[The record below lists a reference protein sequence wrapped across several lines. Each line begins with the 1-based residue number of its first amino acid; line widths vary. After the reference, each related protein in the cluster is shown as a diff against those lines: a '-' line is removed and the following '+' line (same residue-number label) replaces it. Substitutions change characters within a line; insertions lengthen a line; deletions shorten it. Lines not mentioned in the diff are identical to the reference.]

1 VEIHESAL
9 KHGIAEEDI
18 QHAVSNAVAID
29 DRDDDTRL
37 YLGAAR
43 NGNLLEIV
51 SLRRDDDTELAI
63 HAMMMRTSY
72 RRLLPEE

>member
-1 VEIHESAL
+1 MEIHESAL

>member
-1 VEIHESAL
+1 MEIHESAL

-29 DRDDDTRL
+29 DRDDETRL

-51 SLRRDDDTELAI
+51 SLRRDDGTELAI

>member
-29 DRDDDTRL
+29 DRDDETRL

-51 SLRRDDDTELAI
+51 SLRRDDGTELAI

>member
-1 VEIHESAL
+1 MEIHESAF

-18 QHAVSNAVAID
+18 QHAVDNAVAID

-51 SLRRDDDTELAI
+51 SLRRDDQTELAI
-63 HAMMMRTSY
+63 HAMMMRPNY
-72 RRLLPEE
+72 RRLLPEQ